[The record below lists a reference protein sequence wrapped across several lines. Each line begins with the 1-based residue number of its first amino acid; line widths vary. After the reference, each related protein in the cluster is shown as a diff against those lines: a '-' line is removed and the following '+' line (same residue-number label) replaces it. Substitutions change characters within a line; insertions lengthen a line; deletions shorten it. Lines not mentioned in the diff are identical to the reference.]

1 VSKRSVIVNRELDM
15 EQVAL
20 ALARNQVG
28 PKLPVLEVLAT
39 ENVPEQLVET
49 YLNDP
54 TFKTKVNRMAQE
66 LIESGFGFS
75 AKSRV
80 LAEDLLKTTYAMAR
94 DEDIPAAT
102 RLKAIENLVSWG
114 DLEPKKSEP
123 GAAGKGGFTINIVVP
138 TQIRQ
143 DAVAEAVQDTIATSQ
158 LAARA
163 PVTIDMPADYVP
175 DEDAGYEEDTPDE

>member
-1 VSKRSVIVNRELDM
+1 MSKRSVIVNRELDM

-28 PKLPVLEVLAT
+28 PKLPVLEVMQA
-39 ENVPEQLVET
+39 EGVPEQLMET
-49 YLNDP
+49 YLNDA

-66 LIESGFGFS
+66 LTENGFGFS
-75 AKSRV
+75 AKSRI
-80 LAEDLLKTTYAMAR
+80 LAEDLLKTTYAMAK

-102 RLKAIENLVSWG
+102 RMKAIENLVSWG
-114 DLEPKKSEP
+114 DLEPKKTEG
-123 GAAGKGGFTINIVVP
+123 GAASKGGFTINIVVP
-138 TQIRQ
+138 PQVRQ

-163 PVTIDMPADYVP
+163 PVTIDMPTDYEDD
-175 DEDAGYEEDTPDE
+175 DE